1 LFLSSK
7 TRCHYSAWRNPCC
20 NLPATTIA
28 VIEDAEQKIDL
39 VFTDLGLRQ
48 ELEAGLEIGQ
58 AVAKSRPGV
67 PIVYTTGR
75 EVTDG
80 MLKLFVE
87 PNALLPKAYTNEQL
101 ITAVAGLL
109 RTTTA

>member
-1 LFLSSK
+1 
-7 TRCHYSAWRNPCC
+7 
-20 NLPATTIA
+20 
-28 VIEDAEQKIDL
+28 
-39 VFTDLGLRQ
+39 
-48 ELEAGLEIGQ
+48 
-58 AVAKSRPGV
+58 
-67 PIVYTTGR
+67 
-75 EVTDG
+75 